1 MDGALKKL
9 VSERLQSQGAGPHP
23 EPDLLAAYAENSLSR
38 DDRQRLLTHL
48 SACTD
53 CRDALYLAMPEFDS
67 QPVLKPSY
75 KSPRLAVRWATLAAS
90 VIVVGAVL
98 VADRG
103 ILYRHSPRVQT
114 YSAAP
119 EQKVAELKEPV
130 ADRPAAAHPA
140 IDALAKARP
149 PMKHMTAKP
158 RASMQFDQSGEVHLS
173 SPQAGAS
180 GANQANADIGAVAAR
195 VSSRA
200 MAVSPTGSAAKMIS
214 QVDWGL
220 SPNGEVQR
228 SIDSGKTWQIVPV
241 GETTSFRAITAFHD
255 DVWVGGNSGALYHS
269 ADSGQSWTK
278 MTPVSSDDITH
289 IEFSDPQNGRLNT
302 ANGQVWST
310 SDGGRSWH
318 SK

>member
-1 MDGALKKL
+1 
-9 VSERLQSQGAGPHP
+9 
-23 EPDLLAAYAENSLSR
+23 
-38 DDRQRLLTHL
+38 
-48 SACTD
+48 
-53 CRDALYLAMPEFDS
+53 
-67 QPVLKPSY
+67 
-75 KSPRLAVRWATLAAS
+75 
-90 VIVVGAVL
+90 
-98 VADRG
+98 
-103 ILYRHSPRVQT
+103 
-114 YSAAP
+114 
-119 EQKVAELKEPV
+119 LKEPV
-130 ADRPAAAHPA
+130 ADRPAAAPAA
-140 IDALAKARP
+140 IDAIAKDRP

-158 RASMQFDQSGEVHLS
+158 QASMRFDQSDQVHFS
-173 SPQAGAS
+173 SPQAGATP
-180 GANQANADIGAVAAR
+180 ADQASADIGPVAAR

-200 MAVSPTGSAAKMIS
+200 MVVSPAGSNAKMIS

-220 SPNGEVQR
+220 SPTGEVQR

-255 DVWVGGNSGALYHS
+255 DIWVGGNSGALYHS

-289 IEFSDPQNGRLNT
+289 IEFSDPQNGLLNT